1 MTFTTLPTTSTS
13 SCAVTYSANSW
24 NVGFTG
30 SVKVTNTSTSPL
42 TWTLAFTF
50 PSGQQVTQG
59 WSATW
64 AQTGSA
70 VTATGLGWN
79 ATLAPGAS
87 TDIGFNGSHTGTN
100 TAPTAF
106 TVNGAACTVG

>member
-1 MTFTTLPTTSTS
+1 M
-13 SCAVTYSANSW
+13 TYSANSW
-24 NVGFTG
+24 DVGFTG
-30 SVKVTNTSTSPL
+30 SIKVTNTST
-42 TWTLAFTF
+42 LAADRGAWRSRS
-50 PSGQQVTQG
+50 PSGQKVTQG

-64 AQTGSA
+64 AQSGA
-70 VTATGLGWN
+70 NVTATGLGWN

-106 TVNGAACTVG
+106 TVNGATCTVG

>member
-1 MTFTTLPTTSTS
+1 
-13 SCAVTYSANSW
+13 VNSW

-30 SVKVTNTSTSPL
+30 SVKVTNTGTTPL
-42 TWTLAFTF
+42 TWTLGFTF

-64 AQTGSA
+64 TQTGSTVSA
-70 VTATGLGWN
+70 VGLGWN

-100 TAPTAF
+100 TNPTAF
-106 TVNGAACTVG
+106 TVNGQACTVG